1 MSGKTPSDRGRLNPS
16 PVQTI
21 LSARLTV
28 PLGCGKAVWG
38 RQLEAFPLDSIISP
52 ILLLSMCAIGAIG
65 LCLALP
71 RRGKTP
77 QVAGAALAGLAIG
90 AIVIALTLRNPD
102 HAPNIYYYL
111 FSAIALGSA
120 LRVITHPKPVYA
132 ALYFILTIIASAG
145 LYLILAAEFVSF
157 ALIIVYAGAILITY
171 LFVIMLASQSPTED
185 DDRGEEEYDI
195 SAREPIAASVVG
207 FLLLAALSSLAFRG
221 TATLP
226 TTTNAVAGM
235 HASHM
240 LSKPRAER
248 DIAILAE
255 MPRRLKAEMV
265 DAGLIS
271 ERDELVL
278 NDKGEPMFDGSSR
291 SVMVRVPGRDG
302 IAPSER
308 AVALPDSI
316 STRNVEDV
324 GFNLLAEHP
333 GSIEIAG
340 VILLMAMLGAV
351 VLSRKQVELDEE
363 LKKQQA
369 RRLASGSGGAA

>member
-1 MSGKTPSDRGRLNPS
+1 
-16 PVQTI
+16 
-21 LSARLTV
+21 
-28 PLGCGKAVWG
+28 
-38 RQLEAFPLDSIISP
+38 LDSIISP
-52 ILLLSMCAIGAIG
+52 ILLLSLCAVGAIG

-77 QVAGAALAGLAIG
+77 QVAGAAVAGLAIG
-90 AIVIALTLRNPD
+90 AIVIALTLKNPD

-132 ALYFILTIIASAG
+132 ALYFILTIIATAG
-145 LYLILAAEFVSF
+145 LYLILSAEFVSF

-171 LFVIMLASQSPTED
+171 LFVIMLASQSPAEE
-185 DDRGEEEYDI
+185 DDRGEADYDI
-195 SAREPIAASVVG
+195 TAREPIAASVVG
-207 FLLLAALSSLAFRG
+207 FLLLAGLSSLAFRG
-221 TATLP
+221 TNSLPAT
-226 TTTNAVAGM
+226 TAAVAGM
-235 HASHM
+235 HSTHK

-248 DIAILAE
+248 EMEILTD

-265 DAGLIS
+265 DAGVIS
-271 ERDELVL
+271 ERDEIVL
-278 NDKGEPMFDGSSR
+278 NDKGEPMYDASAHA
-291 SVMVRVPGRDG
+291 VMVRGVSRDG
-302 IAPSER
+302 IPASER
-308 AVALPDSI
+308 VVPLPESVSI
-316 STRNVEDV
+316 RNVEEV

-369 RRLASGSGGAA
+369 RQLAGGTADGLGGAA